1 MLNGRCQ
8 GLTIEPPEEVKRLK
22 EVVFKLLCAVHGSN
36 VCAIDI
42 DEMKKEQDQTQIH
55 GRYQI
60 KSRLGRTRSV
70 SFSMVLDKQN
80 QLISYA
86 RGRMI

>member
-1 MLNGRCQ
+1 M
-8 GLTIEPPEEVKRLK
+8 TAEPPEEVKKLK
-22 EVVFKLLCAVHGSN
+22 EVVFNLLCAVHGSK
-36 VCAIDI
+36 VFTIDI

-55 GRYQI
+55 GRYHI
-60 KSRLGRTRSV
+60 KLSLGRTRSV

-80 QLISYA
+80 QLISYT